1 MRSRLLG
8 GAGIALLL
16 TLPWWIGSNYLLT
29 LVNII
34 GVNMILALG
43 LLFLFGYCGQL
54 AVGQAGFFAVGAYV
68 SALLT
73 TRVGL
78 NVWLGMITGVAAA
91 ALLAAGVGLAILRL
105 RGHYFALATLGL
117 GEIVAQVILNWKEV
131 TGGTDGVTGIPKPA
145 IGGWTLQS
153 DADFYYL
160 LLGLVGGL
168 TLAARRIRV
177 SRIGR
182 SFIAVRSDALAAE
195 VAGLD
200 VFKVKWLAFV
210 LSAVY
215 SGIAGS
221 VYAHMFSFVSP
232 EAFGLIVSINI
243 LAMVL
248 IGGAAQMW
256 GVLVGSVIVSGLP
269 ELLRFTREYY
279 MLIYGLGLVIVV
291 MFFPLGLS
299 GHLGLR
305 RSAISEA
312 VAPRPG
318 KPREG
323 VDRREHTAT
332 SKSTT

>member
-1 MRSRLLG
+1 MRLV
-8 GAGIALLL
+8 AIATGVVLLL

-29 LVNII
+29 LVNVI
-34 GVNMILALG
+34 GVNMMLALG

-54 AVGQAGFFAVGAYV
+54 AVGQAAFFAVGAYV

-73 TRVGL
+73 TRAGV
-78 NVWLGMITGVAAA
+78 NVWLGMASGVT
-91 ALLAAGVGLAILRL
+91 LAAVFAAVVGVAILRL

-131 TGGTDGVTGIPKPA
+131 TGGTDGVTGIPKPDLVW
-145 IGGWTLQS
+145 WTLRS
-153 DADFYYL
+153 NAEFYYL
-160 LLGLVGGL
+160 ILALVVGL
-168 TLAARRIRV
+168 TLAAARIRA

-182 SFIAVRSDALAAE
+182 AFVAVRSDPLAAE
-195 VAGLD
+195 VAGLN
-200 VFKVKWLAFV
+200 VFRVKWTALV

-248 IGGAAQMW
+248 VGGAAQIW
-256 GVLVGSVIVSGLP
+256 GVLVGSVVVTGLP

-279 MLIYGLGLVIVV
+279 MLIYGLGLIVVV

-299 GHLGLR
+299 GHFRWGRGAQARAAGR
-305 RSAISEA
+305 RAAGYGQPEDVREA
-312 VAPRPG
+312 PANSP
-318 KPREG
+318 
-323 VDRREHTAT
+323 TLT
-332 SKSTT
+332 